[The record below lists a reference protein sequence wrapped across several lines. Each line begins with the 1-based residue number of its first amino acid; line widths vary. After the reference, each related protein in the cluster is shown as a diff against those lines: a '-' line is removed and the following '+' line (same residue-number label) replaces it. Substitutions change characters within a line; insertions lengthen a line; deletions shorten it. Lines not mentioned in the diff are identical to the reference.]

1 MDGFDGMCFW
11 SENHA
16 LMFYTCAMN
25 AGEMYP
31 DEYFPRAKMTGRELH
46 LYGRNKVLQWLDD
59 VEEYGFE
66 EFLSTVYMCVTF
78 AALINVVDY
87 SEPEISKRA
96 AAVTDKM
103 LSMLA
108 LHTYKTGYCGTN
120 GTCLQKCIVS
130 V

>member
-1 MDGFDGMCFW
+1 MQERCIQTIFP
-11 SENHA
+11 
-16 LMFYTCAMN
+16 TCK
-25 AGEMYP
+25 
-31 DEYFPRAKMTGRELH
+31 DDRKRTS

-108 LHTYKTGYCGTN
+108 LTLYKTGIVASD